1 VTIVGLRVAYGGREQ
16 ILPEGVVAVIG
27 ADPDAA
33 VRIARPGISRRHAV
47 LRYDAGHWVVQDTAS
62 RNGTYHDGTRIQTL
76 DLVGPTSLQLGHPTD
91 GESIELEPTAAAAV
105 SADTSASAAASPV
118 VTPTPTTTSQRA
130 SMEPTRVAPATS
142 PRSRD
147 RELDDLVA
155 ALRDTMKSV
164 RALTWSVW
172 AMIAATAILAILTL
186 FVGIV
191 GN

>member
-1 VTIVGLRVAYGGREQ
+1 MGLRVAYRGREQ

-27 ADPDAA
+27 ADPNAA
-33 VRIARPGISRRHAV
+33 VRVARPGISRRHAV
-47 LRYDAGHWVVQDTAS
+47 LKYDTDRWVVQDTAS

-91 GESIELEPTAAAAV
+91 GESIELEPTATAAV
-105 SADTSASAAASPV
+105 SADTSASAASSPV
-118 VTPTPTTTSQRA
+118 VTPTPTTRS
-130 SMEPTRVAPATS
+130 SMEPTRVAPATPS
-142 PRSRD
+142 PTRD
-147 RELDDLVA
+147 RELDELVT

-164 RALTWSVW
+164 RALAWSVW